1 MEVDG
6 LFAKDKSNCLKFAV
20 TIIFGCHF
28 SLGVEDKLLL
38 FYFNH
43 HTGIFFHVGLMLL
56 LGKLGDE
63 GDFEG
68 VYGGLR
74 CFGLLLD
81 EKWLGGVHELL
92 IVNNRN

>member
-1 MEVDG
+1 
-6 LFAKDKSNCLKFAV
+6 
-20 TIIFGCHF
+20 
-28 SLGVEDKLLL
+28 
-38 FYFNH
+38 
-43 HTGIFFHVGLMLL
+43 MLL

-63 GDFEG
+63 GDFER